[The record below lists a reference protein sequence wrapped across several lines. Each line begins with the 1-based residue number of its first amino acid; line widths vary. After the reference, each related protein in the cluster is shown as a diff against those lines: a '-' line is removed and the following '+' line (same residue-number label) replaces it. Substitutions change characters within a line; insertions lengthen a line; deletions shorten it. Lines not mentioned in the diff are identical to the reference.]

1 MAFDPTSAFQAVSA
15 IGSLFGAA
23 EADKQR
29 ASALREAIRLRQEAL
44 AIASQTVEDEWQR
57 YQQRLQ
63 AGDFDATKAI
73 EVAQKEAGT
82 NLKNRL
88 GESMTSLRNL
98 GYKEGD
104 SPFNENQRNLSE
116 RALLEQE
123 KTLIGLKQQY
133 QGMQEQ
139 AYSRYLASKQNKANM
154 LLGQSGQVF
163 AQAPPGGNTFATIQ
177 ELSNIYGRR
186 KPQGKSS
193 SESFAG
199 VAPMGTTYGTD
210 SYGNPVSVIPDNPN
224 KQYPWEQ

>member
-63 AGDFDATKAI
+63 AGDFNAEPAM
-73 EVAQKEAGT
+73 EAS
-82 NLKNRL
+82 LKRGGIGLANIL
-88 GESMTSLRNL
+88 GKSMTSLRNL

-104 SPFNENQRNLSE
+104 SPFSQTQRTLSE
-116 RALLEQE
+116 KALLDQQQE
-123 KTLIGLKQQY
+123 LIRLKQEY

-163 AQAPPGGNTFATIQ
+163 AQAPPGGNTFATIR

-186 KPQGKSS
+186 KPAKNGINTPTP
-193 SESFAG
+193 FMPG
-199 VAPMGTTYGTD
+199 VQPVGSPEGTTYGYD
-210 SYGNPVSVIPDNPN
+210 NNDFPVSMRPD
-224 KQYPWEQ
+224 Y